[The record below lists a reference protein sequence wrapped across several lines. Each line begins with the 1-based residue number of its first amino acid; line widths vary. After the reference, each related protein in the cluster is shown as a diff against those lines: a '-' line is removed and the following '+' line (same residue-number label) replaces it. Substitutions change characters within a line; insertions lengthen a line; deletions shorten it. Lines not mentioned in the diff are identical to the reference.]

1 MGFGYRAELDRLA
14 IDISFLNAQFR
25 TSSYASSGASAASMV
40 KLSGLYFLN
49 PTSNLSGYFGAGLS
63 YGRRSFGGW
72 SSGTGE
78 TFTTQWDGS
87 GLQGELTVGYELAR
101 ATSLRLF
108 VQADAV
114 LPFYEVT
121 SETITRFGLRRT
133 SDSRYAPSLIVSIG
147 LGR

>member
-1 MGFGYRAELDRLA
+1 
-14 IDISFLNAQFR
+14 
-25 TSSYASSGASAASMV
+25 
-40 KLSGLYFLN
+40 
-49 PTSNLSGYFGAGLS
+49 LS
-63 YGRRSFGGW
+63 YGHRSFGSYSPGPLGQYT
-72 SSGTGE
+72 SR
-78 TFTTQWDGS
+78 WDGS

-121 SETITRFGLRRT
+121 SETYSRSALVST
-133 SDSRYAPSLIVSIG
+133 DHRYAPSLVVSIG